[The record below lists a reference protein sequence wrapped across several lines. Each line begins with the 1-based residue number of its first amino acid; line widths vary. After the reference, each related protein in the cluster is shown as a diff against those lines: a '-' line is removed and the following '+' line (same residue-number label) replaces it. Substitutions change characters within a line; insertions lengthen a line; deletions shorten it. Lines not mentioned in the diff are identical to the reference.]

1 MGHTLAGMSIAV
13 LTVRENGTPWWRRPA
28 FHIFALAANI
38 PDLPLPGWGHDLYH
52 VSHSVFVTLGL
63 LALFETPF
71 WISAPLRAQAGGGR
85 AFVGFALAWLSHMLL
100 DSLYSHG
107 RGIAIFWPVS
117 DAHLALPIPWFH
129 TIEIHP
135 WNTPHNLSVFLVEL
149 VCYAPLLFLC
159 IYLRR
164 RHSW

>member
-1 MGHTLAGMSIAV
+1 MSIAV
-13 LTVRENGTPWWRRPA
+13 LTGKRDATPWWRRPV

-38 PDLPLPGWGHDLYH
+38 PDLPVPGWGHDLYL
-52 VSHSVFVTLGL
+52 VSHSIFVTLAL
-63 LALFETPF
+63 LLVAETPF
-71 WISAPLRAQAGGGR
+71 WLSPKLRAQAGGPR
-85 AFVGFALAWLSHMLL
+85 AFAGFALAWSSHMLL

-107 RGIAIFWPVS
+107 RGIAIFWPLS

-129 TIEIHP
+129 TVRLHP
-135 WNTPHNLSVFLVEL
+135 WDHAHNLSVFLVEL
-149 VCYAPLLFLC
+149 AFYAPLLALC